1 MQKLGDDVYSVKMTK
16 IKLKEIY
23 GDIELFALHF
33 DIYFFYKNL
42 LITVLHHGNI
52 ILYFEI
58 CVKLTLF
65 NNNLNEE
72 EMITSHLMCVKP
84 GANRSNMSYKMLYE
98 IT

>member
-1 MQKLGDDVYSVKMTK
+1 MV
-16 IKLKEIY
+16 I
-23 GDIELFALHF
+23 
-33 DIYFFYKNL
+33 
-42 LITVLHHGNI
+42 I

-84 GANRSNMSYKMLYE
+84 RANRSNMSYKMLYE